1 MKSKITGRM
10 DRKKAL
16 TQKAII
22 ETSVR
27 LFNQFGLESVTM
39 DQIAEEVDIARGTLY
54 NHFPSKELI
63 INAYLQHTFQ
73 ERNEDRLAELRKL
86 PDTRSRLIQML
97 KFLTAGVQAQKEIFE
112 AFMVY
117 RMKQV
122 VSFHPVNDA
131 PSGLSNLVR
140 EVILLGQANHEL
152 RSDLSVDLLE
162 DMFEF
167 ILIESIKPFYLEPDR
182 YNAEEAIDQCV
193 DLFFNGAKA

>member
-1 MKSKITGRM
+1 MESKSTGRM

-16 TQKAII
+16 TQRAII

-27 LFNQFGLESVTM
+27 LFNQYGLESVTM
-39 DQIAEEVDIARGTLY
+39 EQIAEEVDIARGTLY
-54 NHFPSKELI
+54 NYFPSKDLI
-63 INAYLQHTFQ
+63 INAYLQLTFQ

-86 PDTRSRLIQML
+86 PDTRSRLIRML
-97 KFLTAGVQAQKEIFE
+97 RFLITGVQAQKEIFE

-122 VSFHPVNDA
+122 ISFHPTDDA

-140 EVILLGQANHEL
+140 EVIILGQANQEI

-167 ILIESIKPFYLEPDR
+167 ILIESIRPFYLEPDQ
-182 YNAEEAIDQCV
+182 YNAEEEIEHCV